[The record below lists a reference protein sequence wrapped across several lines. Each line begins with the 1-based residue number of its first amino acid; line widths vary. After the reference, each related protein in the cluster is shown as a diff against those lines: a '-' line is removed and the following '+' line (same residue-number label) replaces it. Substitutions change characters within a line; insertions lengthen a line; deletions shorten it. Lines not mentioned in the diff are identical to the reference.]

1 MVVYL
6 DRVFLLNL
14 LLDYLLLLAA
24 AQLSGRTLHRLRL
37 LACAAGGGAYAV
49 LTFLSGCG
57 FLRQA
62 VCQLAAGSIMAL
74 CAYGGRGRPALLF
87 LLLSGGLAG
96 FVLALGLWAGSPT
109 GLLGRVY
116 RGEVSWPL
124 LLGAAL
130 GFYVLLRLL
139 LGQGARHGGGEL
151 LKITISVCG
160 RKQTV
165 TALHDT
171 GNTLRDPV
179 SGRPALV
186 LERNAAEELWP
197 PEVAAVLA
205 SPLPP
210 EEKMARLHRQG
221 AAVTFSLLPFRSVG
235 TPAGLLLAARS
246 DYIEING
253 RRYPRTP
260 VALSEHPVSDGGGYH
275 ALWGDPE
282 GEEVKGCADST
293 AAPSA
298 DASAQTPQAG

>member
-49 LTFLSGCG
+49 LTFLPGCG
-57 FLRQA
+57 FLRTPL
-62 VCQLAAGSIMAL
+62 CQLAVGSIIAL

-298 DASAQTPQAG
+298 DASVQTPQAG